1 MTENKQQRP
10 ILIASFSAISAPA
23 RRGGPAPH
31 FAHHSPLISHHCLT
45 PFLFD
50 TNKAHK
56 ISILTKALMKIKEKQ
71 FSIRHKCPHRGTA
84 TLACPE
90 RPRRGCA
97 LRFWVRALWHPHQNK
112 CAHASLPMLPVPRG
126 TNHQSPITTH
136 RTNAACLGVPVMLSC
151 PAASRPKWFAWFGS
165 GA

>member
-71 FSIRHKCPHRGTA
+71 FSIRYKFVHRGTA
-84 TLACPE
+84 TL
-90 RPRRGCA
+90 GCA
-97 LRFWVRALWHPHQNK
+97 LRFWVRAFGHPHQNK
-112 CAHASLPMLPVPRG
+112 CAHARLPMLPVPRG
-126 TNHQSPITTH
+126 TNHQSPITTP

>member
-31 FAHHSPLISHHCLT
+31 LAQRSSLVTHHCLT

-50 TNKAHK
+50 TNVPIVAQPLSPALSVREGAVLLGFGFGRCGIHTKTNAHRQDC
-56 ISILTKALMKIKEKQ
+56 LCY
-71 FSIRHKCPHRGTA
+71 RC
-84 TLACPE
+84 
-90 RPRRGCA
+90 
-97 LRFWVRALWHPHQNK
+97 
-112 CAHASLPMLPVPRG
+112 HAGRI
-126 TNHQSPITTH
+126 TNHYSPITTH
-136 RTNAACLGVPVMLSC
+136 ESRLTACLAVPVMLSC